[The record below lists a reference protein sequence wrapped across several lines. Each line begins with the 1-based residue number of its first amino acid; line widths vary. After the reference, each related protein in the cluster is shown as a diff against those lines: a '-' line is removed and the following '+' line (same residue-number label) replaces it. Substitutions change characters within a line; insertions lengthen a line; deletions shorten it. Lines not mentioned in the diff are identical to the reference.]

1 MSTMTQQG
9 GMPDNSN
16 MRQDLRKL
24 EALRIATQCTI
35 EKWLAKDS
43 KELTNILDAARD
55 MYAMTYDFEAEMAA
69 KYAIPRSF
77 AFMMESLF
85 GEYTIK
91 NLFRVPDTS
100 GHAE

>member
-1 MSTMTQQG
+1 MENMRQQG
-9 GMPDNSN
+9 GMPENSN

-35 EKWLAKDS
+35 EKMQAKDS
-43 KELTNILDAARD
+43 MNMTAIEDAARD
-55 MYAMTYDFEAEMAA
+55 IYAMTYDFEAEMAA
-69 KYAIPRSF
+69 KYAVPRSF

-91 NLFRVPDTS
+91 QLFKVPNTS
-100 GHAE
+100 TN